1 MNYPFENDTSAVIKK
16 LARKSVRFDKKKNL
30 FCLSAIIV
38 AVAMIMMSLLTVQN
52 IIYQNQKEIEGLH
65 QGIFFDIT
73 QDSKEKLLANEEVK
87 SVGLSCNIKTVKEN
101 SKELSLIYY
110 DDDMLSLIPA
120 FDGKYPE
127 KASEIAGN
135 YVEITCLMDMFGLKM
150 QIPLQKTK
158 QQKYYLKFQRRLD

>member
-1 MNYPFENDTSAVIKK
+1 MPFGNYCSRCYDNDVVAHSAKYH
-16 LARKSVRFDKKKNL
+16 
-30 FCLSAIIV
+30 
-38 AVAMIMMSLLTVQN
+38 
-52 IIYQNQKEIEGLH
+52 YQNQKEIEGLH

-127 KASEIAGN
+127 KASEIA
-135 YVEITCLMDMFGLKM
+135 VTDAFLPVKISLRKST
-150 QIPLQKTK
+150 P
-158 QQKYYLKFQRRLD
+158 

>member
-1 MNYPFENDTSAVIKK
+1 MASADNGAGYIMPGMLQEPREISGLPSGLEVWAKHCKK
-16 LARKSVRFDKKKNL
+16 YYNKWGLSITGFDKKKNL

-110 DDDMLSLIPA
+110 DDDMLSLIL
-120 FDGKYPE
+120 
-127 KASEIAGN
+127 
-135 YVEITCLMDMFGLKM
+135 CLIVIQYFPYFFCQKM
-150 QIPLQKTK
+150 PLSF
-158 QQKYYLKFQRRLD
+158 L

>member
-38 AVAMIMMSLLTVQN
+38 AVAMIMMSLFTVQN

-110 DDDMLSLIPA
+110 DDDMLSLILPLTENIQRKQVKLLLQMP
-120 FDGKYPE
+120 FLPSE
-127 KASEIAGN
+127 K
-135 YVEITCLMDMFGLKM
+135 
-150 QIPLQKTK
+150 
-158 QQKYYLKFQRRLD
+158 